1 MLKPIRR
8 ARLSESVAKQIKSL
22 IKEGTLKIGDQ
33 LPSERELTIQLG
45 ISRTSIREGLRALEL
60 AGYLG
65 SKVGMSG
72 GTFVKEVST
81 EQILEPF
88 AMALYKQK
96 NFVLDTLEVRKILEV
111 KIAEIAA
118 KRRNSGDL
126 KRIAESLAFMEKQI
140 EEGNIALEGDSRF
153 HYSLAQATHNQVLLK
168 LMDMWTQL
176 TFETRR
182 GTLERPKDS
191 ANALAEHKKIAE
203 AIAESNPKAAALF
216 MQRHLARAIKVISS
230 STTPE

>member
-1 MLKPIRR
+1 
-8 ARLSESVAKQIKSL
+8 
-22 IKEGTLKIGDQ
+22 
-33 LPSERELTIQLG
+33 
-45 ISRTSIREGLRALEL
+45 
-60 AGYLG
+60 
-65 SKVGMSG
+65 MSG

-81 EQILEPF
+81 EQIIEPF
-88 AMALYKQK
+88 AMTLYKDK

-111 KIAEIAA
+111 KIAEISA

-126 KRIAESLAFMEKQI
+126 KRIADSLAFMEKQI

-168 LMDMWTQL
+168 LMDVWTQL
-176 TFETRR
+176 TFQTRR

-191 ANALAEHKKIAE
+191 AKALAEHKKIAE
-203 AIAESNPKAAALF
+203 AIAGSNPKAAALL

>member
-22 IKEGTLKIGDQ
+22 IKEGALKIGDH
-33 LPSERELTIQLG
+33 LPSERDLAIQLG
-45 ISRTSIREGLRALEL
+45 ISRTAIREGLRALEL

-72 GTFVKEVST
+72 GTFVKEVSVQ
-81 EQILEPF
+81 QIIEPF
-88 AMALYKQK
+88 AMALYNHK

-111 KIAEIAA
+111 RIAEIAA
-118 KRRNSGDL
+118 RRRNSGDL
-126 KRIAESLAFMEKQI
+126 KRIADSLAFMEKQI
-140 EEGNIALEGDSRF
+140 KEGRIALEGDSRF

-168 LMDMWTQL
+168 LMYMWTEL
-176 TFETRR
+176 VFETRR

-191 ANALAEHKKIAE
+191 ANALAEHRKIAE
-203 AIAESNPKAAALF
+203 AIEGGNPKAAGLL
-216 MQRHLARAIKVISS
+216 MQRHLARAVKVISS
-230 STTPE
+230 STIAE